1 MKLVSSA
8 MLLMGAMAFVV
19 AGCSDNSTVPVSPT
33 DQSVQAPASLAKQVG
48 YTFNAVMG
56 PDLIPPADY
65 VIDAG
70 NTNYPA
76 KYGEDSELK
85 STTRGFVVRCLV
97 TVTAWDPPVP
107 SVDLLSGTGV
117 LEMNF
122 NVDYVTGKGQSWGKL
137 TVDPYNDDGVWE
149 CSWVAQSTFDPTK
162 GWVCPLKGVGQG
174 KGGAVDGMHLFYEG
188 TIVLWKLDGWVLHYS
203 GSIR

>member
-1 MKLVSSA
+1 MKLVSFA
-8 MLLMGAMAFVV
+8 VLLMAAIAFAV
-19 AGCSDNSTVPVSPT
+19 AGCSDNSMVPVSPT

-48 YTFNAVMG
+48 YTFKAVMG

-85 STTRGFVVRCLV
+85 TTTRGFVVRSLWN
-97 TVTAWDPPVP
+97 VTAWDPPAP
-107 SVDLLSGTGV
+107 GVDLLSGTGV

-122 NVDYVTGKGQSWGKL
+122 NVDYVTGKGQTWGKL

-149 CSWVAQSTFDPTK
+149 LSWVAPATLDPTK

-174 KGGAVDGMHLFYEG
+174 KGGAVDGMHLFHEG
-188 TIVLWKLDGWVLHYS
+188 TIVLWALDGWVCYSS